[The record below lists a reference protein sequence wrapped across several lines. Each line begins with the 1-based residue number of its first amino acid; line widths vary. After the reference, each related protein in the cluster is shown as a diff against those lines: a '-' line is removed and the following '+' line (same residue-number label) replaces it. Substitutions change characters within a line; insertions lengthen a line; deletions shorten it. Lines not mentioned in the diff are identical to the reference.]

1 MSKITNFTKVRVTTE
16 EQCQGGRWVAHA
28 CLHVAWAE
36 QVIEKLPNAGSS
48 PDRFVS
54 GHKPS
59 GPDVGLRYIG
69 RSSARMLCALDF
81 NRGEFDGIVTELE
94 SVDSMFG
101 TKAPTCA
108 AGGDWQCHP
117 S

>member
-1 MSKITNFTKVRVTTE
+1 M
-16 EQCQGGRWVAHA
+16 HA
-28 CLHVAWAE
+28 CMWRGLNRSLKNYLMLALLRIV
-36 QVIEKLPNAGSS
+36 LCP
-48 PDRFVS
+48 

>member
-54 GHKPS
+54 RAQALRAGRRAALHWEEF
-59 GPDVGLRYIG
+59 GADVVR
-69 RSSARMLCALDF
+69 
-81 NRGEFDGIVTELE
+81 
-94 SVDSMFG
+94 FG
-101 TKAPTCA
+101 F
-108 AGGDWQCHP
+108 Q
-117 S
+117 SR